1 MSAAIIVRIIIDIF
15 FAVGIFFMLAGV
27 VGMLRMPDTFCR
39 LQSST
44 NIVTMGALPILIG
57 AAIHGFY
64 IGNNNIGVK
73 ALVVALFILLTNPA
87 ASHALTKAAYK
98 SGAKLDEKTIC
109 DDYGREKAHE

>member
-1 MSAAIIVRIIIDIF
+1 MIVRIVIDLF
-15 FAVGIFFMLAGV
+15 FAAGIFFVLAGV

-57 AAIHGFY
+57 ASIYGFY
-64 IGNNNIGVK
+64 IGNNNIGTK
-73 ALVVALFILLTNPA
+73 ALVIGLFILLTNPA

-98 SGAKLDEKTIC
+98 SGARLDEKTIC
-109 DDYGREKAHE
+109 DDYGRDKAHE